1 MIIVLIIFA
10 PLLAIILFML
20 WPYVLF
26 LAFAVLVGCI
36 VSLFLD
42 GYKITPYWGPI
53 SVFAM
58 FVVYCVLA
66 GIHDSLPTRKS
77 RPAYDYDA
85 DNRPE

>member
-42 GYKITPYWGPI
+42 GYKITPYYGPI
-53 SVFAM
+53 SIVVM
-58 FVVYCVLA
+58 FIVYCVLA
-66 GIHDSLPTRKS
+66 GVRDSLPSKPSITR
-77 RPAYDYDA
+77 YDYDA
-85 DNRPE
+85 DKYPE